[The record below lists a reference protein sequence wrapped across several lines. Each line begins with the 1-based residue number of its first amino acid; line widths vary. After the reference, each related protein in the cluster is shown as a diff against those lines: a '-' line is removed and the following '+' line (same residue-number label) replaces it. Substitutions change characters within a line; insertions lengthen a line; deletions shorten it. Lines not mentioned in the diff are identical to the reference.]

1 MITEVQEK
9 VAAILAVGILIVVV
23 IATVAMFFI
32 PIPEANQTIVGQA
45 YGGLV
50 ALLGICVSFF
60 YGTSTGNR
68 KDKDIIATQADAIQK
83 AQTTLSA
90 QTTTPGQINL
100 APGAEVKVHAED
112 SGDEHRD
119 SV

>member
-1 MITEVQEK
+1 MISEIQEK
-9 VAAILAVGILIVVV
+9 VAAVLAIGILVVV
-23 IATVAMFFI
+23 LVATTAMFFI

-68 KDKDIIATQADAIQK
+68 KDKDIIASQAETINK
-83 AQTTLSA
+83 AQSTLSA
-90 QTTTPGQINL
+90 VTGTPG
-100 APGAEVKVHAED
+100 EVKITPGHDVKVSAVEEPK
-112 SGDEHRD
+112 DEH
-119 SV
+119 